1 MKELFSE
8 YDLEEF
14 KLRAEQQ
21 MIHVDLL
28 NKAFDLVKSFIKEHN
43 LIVYGGLAVHYAY
56 MSANEKLYAEHT
68 LPDYDVISNDNV
80 NLAYK
85 MGKILYD
92 QGFPQVS
99 VIRAMHVQTMR
110 VRIQTITVMDLSYMP
125 PILYNRVPTLS
136 IDTIRYV
143 HPHYQQIDLHTVF
156 CYPYNNAPFEDVYWR
171 WRKVEIRLNKLL
183 ELWPVKSTDSNVVQL
198 SIPEIN
204 IDHVPHGFYA
214 LWCLHDAYKAYQT
227 EFKLTPPK
235 LQISTPIVPEGYSY
249 IDVVIDNHAP
259 STKTYFRDRNV
270 KYYRPLGGLR
280 KRTAIDGNIRYW
292 FLDGS
297 KLAVA
302 KHNNRLIPNVH
313 FVLMFLLD
321 IAFED
326 EKYYKTCMAMYD
338 DLIMMAR
345 LVNNAFMRQP
355 QSKKRDDAILACP
368 FCVNLNTFGTLNYNE
383 TFLVSLENF
392 IRHTNPE
399 NDLGSHLPKSLYLSM
414 KKDKL
419 PVYDYNSP
427 YFNDGSEIK
436 FKSKT

>member
-28 NKAFDLVKSFIKEHN
+28 NKAFDLVKAFIKDHN
-43 LIVYGGLAVHYAY
+43 LIVYGGLAVHYAL

-68 LPDYDVISNDNV
+68 LPDYDVISDDNV

-85 MGKILYD
+85 MGKILHNK
-92 QGFPQVS
+92 GFPQVS

-125 PILYNRVPTLS
+125 SILYSKVPTLS
-136 IDTIRYV
+136 IETLRYV
-143 HPHYQQIDLHTVF
+143 HPHYQQIDLHSVF
-156 CYPYNNAPFEDVYWR
+156 CYPYNNAPMEDVYWR
-171 WRKVEIRLNKLL
+171 WNKVEARLNKLL
-183 ELWPVKSTDSNVVQL
+183 ELWPVSNTADHIAPLDVGIDVAV
-198 SIPEIN
+198 
-204 IDHVPHGFYA
+204 DHVPHGFYA
-214 LWCLHDAYKAYQT
+214 LWLLHDAYKTYQK
-227 EFKLTPPK
+227 EFKLAPPK
-235 LQISTPIVPEGYSY
+235 LQISNPIVPEGYSY
-249 IDVVIDNHAP
+249 VDVVIDNHDPAM
-259 STKTYFRDRNV
+259 KEYFRGKSV
-270 KYYRPLGGLR
+270 KYYKPLGGLR
-280 KRTAIDGNIRYW
+280 KRTIIDNNVRYW

-297 KLAVA
+297 MLAVS
-302 KHNNRLIPNVH
+302 KHNDKLVPNVH

-326 EKYYKTCMAMYD
+326 VKYYKTCMAMYE
-338 DLIMMAR
+338 DLIMMSK
-345 LVNNAFMRQP
+345 LVNKAFLKQP
-355 QSKKRDDAILACP
+355 QTKERDAAILACP
-368 FCVNLNTFGTLNYNE
+368 FCVNLNTFGTLSYNE

-399 NDLGSHLPKSLYLSM
+399 NDLGSHLPKSLFFSM

-419 PVYDYNSP
+419 PVYDYKSP
-427 YFNDGSEIK
+427 YFNDGSE
-436 FKSKT
+436 FTT